1 MDMCDVLN
9 YAYLTGAYS
18 SETFV
23 KLLCLKQ
30 VKQLSAKNLVL
41 RHRVR
46 HSDRGPW
53 VGGNFIQAPGS
64 WPLGGGIFIQAT
76 RDLGLGWGHLHS
88 SNSERG
94 LRVGATS
101 SKFSSFLSSINVM
114 FQTSP
119 INWFLF
125 YPCCV
130 GIHKDF
136 KQGFTMF
143 IGVKMM
149 VSHLCK
155 VVIKPSSACSCHRHY
170 VPQVI
175 VMFLNWYQTRFKT
188 G

>member
-1 MDMCDVLN
+1 MFATRIV
-9 YAYLTGAYS
+9 APGWGATS
-18 SETFV
+18 S
-23 KLLCLKQ
+23 KHPDL
-30 VKQLSAKNLVL
+30 
-41 RHRVR
+41 
-46 HSDRGPW
+46 GPW
-53 VGGNFIQAPGS
+53 VRVTSFK
-64 WPLGGGIFIQAT
+64 PLRILASGGGTFMQAT